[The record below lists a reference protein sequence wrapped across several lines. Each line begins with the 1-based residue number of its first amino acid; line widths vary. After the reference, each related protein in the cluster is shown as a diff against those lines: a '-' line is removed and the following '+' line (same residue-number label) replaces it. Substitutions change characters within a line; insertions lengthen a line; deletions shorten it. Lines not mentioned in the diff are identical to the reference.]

1 MNYSKIA
8 ILSTAVLMLN
18 ACSPGMKMDKNSY
31 KKGNASDVILITPAL
46 VQKLNIN
53 HKNNPIYKVGR
64 QDVLAVKVWGDDNLS
79 TIGGN
84 NNLNQRDNGLIV
96 QNSGEIF
103 YPYIGNVKVAGKS
116 IEQIRILLTKKLSK
130 YINNPQISVNVGEY
144 HSKRVHIMGEVQR
157 PKTYA
162 ITSTPMSLLDAI
174 LLGGINSTTADTK
187 HIYVIRRLVESQTT
201 IYQFNGE
208 SAETTILAGQFYLK
222 PNDVVFIAPA
232 GVVSWNRVI
241 SNILPSA
248 ALTSSV
254 TK

>member
-1 MNYSKIA
+1 MNFSKIV
-8 ILSTAVLMLN
+8 ILSTVVLMMLN
-18 ACSPGMKMDKNSY
+18 ACSPGMKMDKNTY
-31 KKGNASDVILITPAL
+31 NGDMPNVIFITPAL
-46 VQKLNIN
+46 VKKLNIN

-64 QDVLAVKVWGDDNLS
+64 QDVLAVKVWGDSNLS
-79 TIGGN
+79 TIGDDK
-84 NNLNQRDNGLIV
+84 NLNQRTNGLIV

-103 YPYIGNVKVAGKS
+103 YPYIGNVKVVDKS

-130 YINNPQISVNVGEY
+130 YINNPQISVNIGEY
-144 HSKRVHIMGEVQR
+144 RSKRVYIMGEVQR

-162 ITSTPMSLLDAI
+162 ITNTPMSLLDAI
-174 LLGGINSTTADTK
+174 LLGGINNATADTEQ
-187 HIYVIRRLVESQTT
+187 IYVIRRLAKSKTT

-208 SAETTILAGQFYLK
+208 FAGTTLLAGQFYLK

-254 TK
+254 AK